1 MSGYDAL
8 ASSYDGLMADGA
20 YRRRAD
26 FLERLFRKGGI
37 PVHSVLDLA
46 CGTGTIA
53 CLLAERGYRVTA
65 TDGSEEML
73 TQAMAKA
80 SCLEGEP
87 PLFLHQAMP
96 RLRLIQPVDAA
107 VSTLDS
113 LNYLTRKQELQE
125 TFRRVY
131 RWLKPGGQFIF
142 DVNTPY
148 KLRRMDGQMYMD
160 ETEESFC
167 VWRTFF
173 SERTK
178 VCTYQVDLF
187 QLRSNSA
194 WERDFE
200 EHRERAWEAEE
211 LQQYLAEAGF
221 TRVSITGDLSVRPP
235 AADEDRWIVRCVREL
250 ESIKG
255 VLSYE
260 RSAGTGNYKGRHGEG
275 RGGLYPGLDGAGA
288 ADPQDPA
295 GGYSGP
301 WPDPGGGLHDGQC
314 PEGGRSQ
321 SDSAHPGRRPIGYP
335 FGGVG

>member
-221 TRVSITGDLSVRPP
+221 TLVSITGDLSVRPP

-250 ESIKG
+250 ESI
-255 VLSYE
+255 
-260 RSAGTGNYKGRHGEG
+260 
-275 RGGLYPGLDGAGA
+275 
-288 ADPQDPA
+288 
-295 GGYSGP
+295 
-301 WPDPGGGLHDGQC
+301 
-314 PEGGRSQ
+314 
-321 SDSAHPGRRPIGYP
+321 
-335 FGGVG
+335 

>member
-1 MSGYDAL
+1 
-8 ASSYDGLMADGA
+8 
-20 YRRRAD
+20 
-26 FLERLFRKGGI
+26 
-37 PVHSVLDLA
+37 
-46 CGTGTIA
+46 
-53 CLLAERGYRVTA
+53 
-65 TDGSEEML
+65 ML

-250 ESIKG
+250 ESI
-255 VLSYE
+255 
-260 RSAGTGNYKGRHGEG
+260 
-275 RGGLYPGLDGAGA
+275 
-288 ADPQDPA
+288 
-295 GGYSGP
+295 
-301 WPDPGGGLHDGQC
+301 
-314 PEGGRSQ
+314 
-321 SDSAHPGRRPIGYP
+321 
-335 FGGVG
+335 